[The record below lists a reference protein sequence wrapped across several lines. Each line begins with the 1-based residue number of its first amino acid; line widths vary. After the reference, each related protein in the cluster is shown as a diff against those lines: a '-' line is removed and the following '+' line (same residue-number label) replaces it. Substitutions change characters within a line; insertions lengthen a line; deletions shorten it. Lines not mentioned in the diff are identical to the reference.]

1 MINIIEKK
9 TIWLSISGAL
19 MMVGVVSL
27 MLWGLKPGIDF
38 TGGSLLEVDYTGNR
52 PALDDVRGVFS
63 ARDIKDVELKASGDH
78 GIIARFK
85 TVDQPM
91 HEMLLTDLKTKGD
104 LVERSFESIGPV
116 IGAELRDKAWKAVL
130 LAVLIIMLYISFT
143 FRRVSRPVISWKYGV
158 AAILALAHDLITLLG
173 VFAILGHFGGVE
185 INSSFI
191 AAFLTVLGFSV
202 HDTIV
207 VFDRIRENIMKH
219 SGDFA
224 ETVNRSLNETIVR
237 SINTSLTVMLVL
249 LSIYLF
255 GGESLQYFALA
266 LLIGIGIG
274 TYSSIFVASP
284 LLVLWHEFDVKR
296 AAVAGKMKK

>member
-1 MINIIEKK
+1 MVNIIQKK
-9 TIWLSISGAL
+9 NIWLSISGAL
-19 MMVGVVSL
+19 MAIGIVSL
-27 MLWGLKPGIDF
+27 LLWGLKPGIDF

-52 PALDDVRGVFS
+52 PALDDVRSVFA

-78 GIIARFK
+78 GVIARFK
-85 TVDQPM
+85 TVDQAM
-91 HEMLLTDLKTKGD
+91 HEMIVTDLKTKGD
-104 LVERSFESIGPV
+104 LVERNFESIGPV

-130 LAVLIIMLYISFT
+130 LAVLMILLYISFT

-158 AAILALAHDLITLLG
+158 AAIIALSHDLITVLG
-173 VFAILGHFGGVE
+173 VFSLMGHFLGTE

-207 VFDRIRENIMKH
+207 VFDRIRENIMKS

-237 SINTSLTVMLVL
+237 SVNTSLTVMLVL
-249 LSIYLF
+249 LSIYIL
-255 GGESLQYFALA
+255 GGASLQYFALA

-284 LLVLWHEFDVKR
+284 ILVLWHEWDQR
-296 AAVAGKMKK
+296 NAAVARLKK